1 MTLTDEVKT
10 PMTAML
16 GYADLMRAA
25 PDDADLQRESA
36 NYIYHET
43 RRLEELSRR
52 LLALMG
58 LDAADRLTPEPVSD
72 RSLLNQVV
80 RSLPQGS
87 TPVPRIIACD
97 CVVQVDRALW
107 VDMLRNLTIN
117 AQRGCKGI
125 AGAAITLRCQQQGST
140 AVFTVADTGC
150 GIPAADLPRVTEA
163 FYMVDKSRSR
173 ADGGSGI
180 GLALCTRIAQAHG
193 TQLQI
198 DSTEG
203 VGTTVTVSV
212 PILGPDDLP
221 AADADGK
228 EQP

>member
-1 MTLTDEVKT
+1 M
-10 PMTAML
+10 
-16 GYADLMRAA
+16 
-25 PDDADLQRESA
+25 
-36 NYIYHET
+36 
-43 RRLEELSRR
+43 
-52 LLALMG
+52 
-58 LDAADRLTPEPVSD
+58 
-72 RSLLNQVV
+72 
-80 RSLPQGS
+80 
-87 TPVPRIIACD
+87 
-97 CVVQVDRALW
+97 
-107 VDMLRNLTIN
+107 
-117 AQRGCKGI
+117 
-125 AGAAITLRCQQQGST
+125 
-140 AVFTVADTGC
+140 ADTGC

-212 PILGPDDLP
+212 PILSPDDLP

>member
-1 MTLTDEVKT
+1 
-10 PMTAML
+10 MTAML

-97 CVVQVDRALW
+97 CAVQVDRALW
-107 VDMLRNLTIN
+107 VDMLRNLTTTPS
-117 AQRGCKGI
+117 APARACGG
-125 AGAAITLRCQQQGST
+125 GHHT
-140 AVFTVADTGC
+140 A
-150 GIPAADLPRVTEA
+150 
-163 FYMVDKSRSR
+163 
-173 ADGGSGI
+173 
-180 GLALCTRIAQAHG
+180 
-193 TQLQI
+193 
-198 DSTEG
+198 
-203 VGTTVTVSV
+203 
-212 PILGPDDLP
+212 LP
-221 AADADGK
+221 AAGEHRRFHSGRYRLRHPCRRPAPRDRSLLYGGQVP
-228 EQP
+228 QPCRWWQRHRGWRCAPESPRPTAPNYKSTAPRVWVRP